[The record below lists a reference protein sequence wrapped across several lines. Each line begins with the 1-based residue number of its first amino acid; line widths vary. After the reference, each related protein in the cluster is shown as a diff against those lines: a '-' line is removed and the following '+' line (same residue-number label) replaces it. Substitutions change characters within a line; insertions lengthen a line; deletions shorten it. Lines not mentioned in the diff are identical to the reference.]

1 MYVCNV
7 CNVCKYVSMYVCIC
21 ICICIYTYMIYVN
34 IYTYTTL
41 YYTTLHYA
49 TLHYITLH
57 YIHTYI
63 VYVYTIYA
71 IRLFLWVCPETEYS
85 KVIRDKLVINHLI
98 LVHPQC
104 CKKQFGIDFI
114 FDRINIERFEHHY
127 NQSWYPLVI

>member
-1 MYVCNV
+1 M
-7 CNVCKYVSMYVCIC
+7 YVSMYVCMYMYMYIYIYDIC
-21 ICICIYTYMIYVN
+21 KYIYIY

-71 IRLFLWVCPETEYS
+71 IRLFLWVRPETEYS